1 MNINTSFLGYE
12 FAAIFL
18 STIEPTNSSGE
29 PYDPVRSMGH
39 ELVFNTIM
47 TRAQSLIYCVGNP
60 FALCKIG
67 DKYQV
72 NCWKA
77 YLQRCVQCETLHF
90 SIPNRKAEVELAAKK
105 LQNIVFP
112 HSIIDE
118 ATTAP
123 LTREADKII
132 EQYMDKLNQ
141 RREYKTGC
149 KLVRKPE
156 GRMDWMMEDEES
168 MDEAVILCRLK
179 YFMYDRATAI
189 PLNPS
194 QPPFTIKGRERLK
207 GSLHGDTVKVDPEGK
222 CVLFDDKTEKA
233 ITQTHYGESFLCRV
247 SEFNSIQFY
256 PLDKCYPKFV
266 NLPTITREE
275 KRGVVC
281 FDPTS
286 INDTPRVCNVI
297 PHEVALR
304 MVFVVKFLGWKKECG
319 YPLGIIV
326 GAFPSHF
333 QELMLRRKHSIPPA
347 IVDYPNEI
355 MKKDNS
361 SQRRHFPHA
370 ITIDPEGSTD
380 HDDALTCTVREEKK
394 RKVYTVGVHITD
406 LQSIVKKGSKL
417 DEQAKQRGCTVY
429 DAPDSISSPMFPT
442 RVLAEGSILPGKKVN
457 TFSVLTDFIV
467 SDEGTETESIELAN
481 FQILKSNVT
490 SDAELTY
497 REAQEILLGDESR
510 YPQNIVAKVHKYD
523 SCRPALTLKELLKC
537 LWKFAWF
544 LRRKRLKEAALAFT
558 VREVDQLKNPEAHY
572 LVEEL
577 MVSANAQVAMELSR
591 VFKNRTI
598 LRSQN
603 PPKQEELEQ
612 FAKSYK
618 RALPLSASCKVLF
631 PNPLKLPT
639 TCPLAILKSQYS
651 LLLENLKRKKLVDVM
666 HCVQMEHLHPQLVA
680 LQSRL
685 RSLQSPAEYC
695 VVGQGEDSAHFDLQ
709 CSHYT
714 HFTSPLRRYIDVVI
728 QRQLHAALNRR
739 PNVYT
744 AEELRSVCE
753 STQNMLKRANQY
765 ERDIESLRFVK
776 NLMTSQKIY
785 DCVISEIDIKQQR
798 FSLCFTDV
806 ELRLGPKARE
816 INIQQLQK
824 NHSMVKRE
832 VQSEP
837 KMHYQWKVKLCSMNG
852 TPARFLDPAR
862 IETCSKPDTEGQ
874 LSQLSFYSP
883 DDFKCLAKKSV
894 SMRVKSN
901 VVGIP
906 TQTWEILQECTLKG
920 QNSVETHSNAI
931 LHNFPPVEEKHSPIP
946 HKDWKSTLLVY
957 TLNRELKLFDVMKAQ
972 LCATQGKKGLT
983 QEPAIQLLEVGPG
996 LQICVHH
1003 NRDPEKCFVGMLTQH
1018 ASRDKY
1024 ESLTEY
1030 VQCWEPLVVS
1040 ESALTSV
1047 KDSEFLLIRD
1057 VDLKWP
1063 DFQLCTTS
1071 SGDTYYKMKQ
1081 SRNADENG
1089 ILMTLSTE
1097 FVQSSF
1103 FYFKML
1109 EGDLICMRLSSSD
1122 GHTRCVFH
1130 MVINRVNETQGTAPK
1145 VDIYMKF
1152 VLKESN
1158 YINSQ
1163 VHDMILTGKASCE
1176 LQVIHLV
1183 VSQR

>member
-1 MNINTSFLGYE
+1 M
-12 FAAIFL
+12 
-18 STIEPTNSSGE
+18 
-29 PYDPVRSMGH
+29 
-39 ELVFNTIM
+39 
-47 TRAQSLIYCVGNP
+47 
-60 FALCKIG
+60 
-67 DKYQV
+67 
-72 NCWKA
+72 
-77 YLQRCVQCETLHF
+77 
-90 SIPNRKAEVELAAKK
+90 
-105 LQNIVFP
+105 
-112 HSIIDE
+112 
-118 ATTAP
+118 
-123 LTREADKII
+123 
-132 EQYMDKLNQ
+132 
-141 RREYKTGC
+141 
-149 KLVRKPE
+149 
-156 GRMDWMMEDEES
+156 
-168 MDEAVILCRLK
+168 
-179 YFMYDRATAI
+179 
-189 PLNPS
+189 
-194 QPPFTIKGRERLK
+194 
-207 GSLHGDTVKVDPEGK
+207 
-222 CVLFDDKTEKA
+222 
-233 ITQTHYGESFLCRV
+233 
-247 SEFNSIQFY
+247 
-256 PLDKCYPKFV
+256 
-266 NLPTITREE
+266 
-275 KRGVVC
+275 
-281 FDPTS
+281 
-286 INDTPRVCNVI
+286 
-297 PHEVALR
+297 
-304 MVFVVKFLGWKKECG
+304 
-319 YPLGIIV
+319 
-326 GAFPSHF
+326 
-333 QELMLRRKHSIPPA
+333 
-347 IVDYPNEI
+347 
-355 MKKDNS
+355 
-361 SQRRHFPHA
+361 
-370 ITIDPEGSTD
+370 
-380 HDDALTCTVREEKK
+380 
-394 RKVYTVGVHITD
+394 GVHITD

-429 DAPDSISSPMFPT
+429 DAPDSISSPMFPA

-467 SDEGTETESIELAN
+467 SDEGTATESIELAN
-481 FQILKSNVT
+481 FQILESNVT

-497 REAQEILLGDESR
+497 REAQEILVGDESR
-510 YPQNIVAKVHKYD
+510 YPQNIVAKVKKYN
-523 SCRPALTLKELLKC
+523 SCRPALTLKALIKC

-631 PNPLKLPT
+631 PNPPKLPT

-695 VVGQGEDSAHFDLQ
+695 VAGQGEDRAHFDLQ

-862 IETCSKPDTEGQ
+862 IETCFKPDTEGQ

-883 DDFKCLAKKSV
+883 DDFKCLAKESV

-906 TQTWEILQECTLKG
+906 TQTWEVLQECTLKG

-931 LHNFPPVEEKHSPIP
+931 LHNLPPVEEKHSPIP

-1003 NRDPEKCFVGMLTQH
+1003 NRDPEKCFVGTLTQH
-1018 ASRDKY
+1018 ASSDNY

-1071 SGDTYYKMKQ
+1071 SGDTYYKMKE
-1081 SRNADENG
+1081 SSNADENG
-1089 ILMTLSTE
+1089 VLMTISTE
-1097 FVQSSF
+1097 FMQSSF

-1109 EGDLICMRLSSSD
+1109 EGDLICMRLTSSD
-1122 GHTRCVFH
+1122 ENTRCVFH
-1130 MVINRVNETQGTAPK
+1130 MVINSVKEIRGTAPK

-1158 YINSQ
+1158 YISSQ

-1183 VSQR
+1183 VSQRYVDVNTNIFNVWVYPCRRIYRSLKSISRGTDLAQRVALGTSITSSSMFLVHSWFESSNLIGRHEVIDFA